1 MAPISFRK
9 LVAWHLLMV
18 AALALCWMM
27 PTLWIFPMAVV
38 NLAPLMMRPQPERE
52 RRESSLVSSAA
63 IVLTI
68 AALGTFIIYL
78 SDKDP
83 DQGTRETVPP
93 AYLWWFVLALA
104 AMASWQLIRR
114 WRNPGKSISGDPAP
128 PGHSGRTYAYHCPAC
143 QQLDAV
149 EAGSLIP
156 EPKLPT
162 WNCPACGQL
171 IGPAQK
177 HPVILILL
185 HAIFLIL
192 YLMVTGMKL
201 CPLWMSV
208 TGAFIS
214 YGIIQYLFGG
224 IRIVPITRR
233 KDFIAEE
240 ME

>member
-1 MAPISFRK
+1 MAPITLRK

-18 AALALCWMM
+18 AALALCWIM
-27 PTLWIFPMAVV
+27 PALWIFPAVV
-38 NLAPLMMRPQPERE
+38 ANLAALMMRPPRERE
-52 RRESSLVSSAA
+52 KRESSLVSSFA

-68 AALGTFIIYL
+68 AALGTFIISL
-78 SDKDP
+78 SDRDP
-83 DQGTRETVPP
+83 DQGIRETVPP

-104 AMASWQLIRR
+104 AMSSWRLIRQ
-114 WRNPGKSISGDPAP
+114 WRNPASPEAGYSAP
-128 PGHSGRTYAYHCPAC
+128 REKSGRTYACHCPSC
-143 QQLDAV
+143 QQPDAV
-149 EAGSLIP
+149 EAGFLIP
-156 EPKLPT
+156 EPELPS

-185 HAIFLIL
+185 HTIFLIL
-192 YLMVTGMKL
+192 YLLVTAMKL
-201 CPLWMSV
+201 CPLWVSV